1 MRFPLKK
8 TVLSILAVCSL
19 VSLTGCGALV
29 SAAHSDQ
36 PSSQSSASEAATA
49 AETTPAATAAAAQA
63 TETSEPAP
71 TSTPET
77 IAPAPAST
85 AEAATVEEAKPTEAP
100 VEEEPA
106 DPYALEIG
114 KEVQVGAYSVTVT
127 KLEIVNDW
135 DGTKVLKV
143 TYDWKNNSGEAT
155 APFVSISFRGFQDG
169 VQTDWS
175 YFSDAIK
182 LEKSQKEVK
191 PGASLSGIQDG
202 VGITDISKP
211 LVIELEQWGGFGYG
225 TYTMTIDDLN
235 AL

>member
-1 MRFPLKK
+1 MKK

-29 SAAHSDQ
+29 SADHSDQ
-36 PSSQSSASEAATA
+36 PSSQSSASEMATA
-49 AETTPAATAAAAQA
+49 AGTTPAAT
-63 TETSEPAP
+63 E
-71 TSTPET
+71 
-77 IAPAPAST
+77 ST
-85 AEAATVEEAKPTEAP
+85 AEAAPVEAKKPTEPA

-127 KLEIVNDW
+127 KLKIVNDW
-135 DGTKVLKV
+135 EGNKVLKV

-155 APFVSISFRGFQDG
+155 YPSLSVLFRGFQDG
-169 VQTDWS
+169 VETDWS
-175 YFSDAIK
+175 YTSDHIDP
-182 LEKSQKEVK
+182 SNSVKEAK
-191 PGASLSGIQDG
+191 PGASITGVEDGI
-202 VGITDISKP
+202 GIADMSKP
-211 LVIELEQWGGFGYG
+211 LVIELEDSFSFDNQ

>member
-1 MRFPLKK
+1 MKR

-36 PSSQSSASEAATA
+36 PSSQSSASEMATA

-63 TETSEPAP
+63 SETSEPTP

-85 AEAATVEEAKPTEAP
+85 AEAAPVEAEKPTEPA

-127 KLEIVNDW
+127 KLKIVNDW
-135 DGTKVLKV
+135 EGNKVLKV

-155 APFVSISFRGFQDG
+155 YPSLSVLFRGFQDG
-169 VQTDWS
+169 VETDWS
-175 YFSDAIK
+175 YTSDHIDP
-182 LEKSQKEVK
+182 SNSVKEAK
-191 PGASLSGIQDG
+191 PGASITGVEGGI
-202 VGITDISKP
+202 GIADMSKP
-211 LVIELEQWGGFGYG
+211 LVIELEDSFSFDNQ

>member
-1 MRFPLKK
+1 MKR
-8 TVLSILAVCSL
+8 TVLSLLAVCSL

-29 SAAHSDQ
+29 SVALSDES
-36 PSSQSSASEAATA
+36 SSQSAASESSATE
-49 AETTPAATAAAAQA
+49 ETTPAETTEAATAQA
-63 TETSEPAP
+63 TETPEPTAAPETTEPAP
-71 TSTPET
+71 
-77 IAPAPAST
+77 APT
-85 AEAATVEEAKPTEAP
+85 TEAAPIEAAKPAEAP

-106 DPYALEIG
+106 DPNALEIG
-114 KEVQVGAYSVTVT
+114 KEVQVGDYSVTVT
-127 KLEIVNDW
+127 KLKIVKDW
-135 DGTKVLKV
+135 DGNKVLKV
-143 TYDWKNNSGEAT
+143 TYDWKNNSSEAT
-155 APFVSISFRGFQDG
+155 APFVSISFSGFQDG

-202 VGITDISKP
+202 VGITDMSKP
-211 LVIELEQWGGFGYG
+211 LVIELEQWGGFGYE

>member
-19 VSLTGCGALV
+19 VSLTGCGAVV
-29 SAAHSDQ
+29 STAHSDQ

-49 AETTPAATAAAAQA
+49 AETTPAAT
-63 TETSEPAP
+63 E
-71 TSTPET
+71 
-77 IAPAPAST
+77 ST
-85 AEAATVEEAKPTEAP
+85 AEAAPVEAKKPTEPA

-106 DPYALEIG
+106 DPYVLEIG

-127 KLEIVNDW
+127 KLKIVNDW
-135 DGTKVLKV
+135 EGNKVLKV

-155 APFVSISFRGFQDG
+155 YPSLSVLFRGFQDG
-169 VQTDWS
+169 VETDWS
-175 YFSDAIK
+175 YTSDHIDP
-182 LEKSQKEVK
+182 SNSVKEAK
-191 PGASLSGIQDG
+191 PGASITGVEDGI
-202 VGITDISKP
+202 GIADMSKP
-211 LVIELEQWGGFGYG
+211 LVIELEDSFSFDNQ

>member
-1 MRFPLKK
+1 MKK

-19 VSLTGCGALV
+19 VSLTGCGAVV
-29 SAAHSDQ
+29 STAHSDQ

-71 TSTPET
+71 TSTPKT

-85 AEAATVEEAKPTEAP
+85 AEAAPVEAEKPTEPA

-127 KLEIVNDW
+127 KLKIVNDW
-135 DGTKVLKV
+135 EGNKVLKV

-155 APFVSISFRGFQDG
+155 YPSLSVLFRGFQDG
-169 VQTDWS
+169 VETDWS
-175 YFSDAIK
+175 YTSDHIDP
-182 LEKSQKEVK
+182 SNSVKEAK
-191 PGASLSGIQDG
+191 PGASITGVEGGI
-202 VGITDISKP
+202 GIADMSKP
-211 LVIELEQWGGFGYG
+211 LVIELEDSFSFDNQ

>member
-1 MRFPLKK
+1 MKK

-29 SAAHSDQ
+29 SADHSGQ
-36 PSSQSSASEAATA
+36 PSSQSSASEMATA
-49 AETTPAATAAAAQA
+49 AGTTPAATESTTEAAPGEAEKPA
-63 TETSEPAP
+63 EPA
-71 TSTPET
+71 
-77 IAPAPAST
+77 I
-85 AEAATVEEAKPTEAP
+85 
-100 VEEEPA
+100 EEEPA
-106 DPYALEIG
+106 DPHALEIG

-127 KLEIVNDW
+127 KLKIVKDW
-135 DGTKVLKV
+135 DGNKVLKV

-175 YFSDAIK
+175 YFSDAIE

-191 PGASLSGIQDG
+191 PGASLSDVQDG

-211 LVIELEQWGGFGYG
+211 LVIELEEWGGFGDG
-225 TYTMTIDDLN
+225 TYTMTIDDLD

>member
-1 MRFPLKK
+1 MKK

-19 VSLTGCGALV
+19 VSLTGCGAVV
-29 SAAHSDQ
+29 STAHSDQ

-85 AEAATVEEAKPTEAP
+85 AEAAP
-100 VEEEPA
+100 VEAEKPAEPAIGEEPA

-114 KEVQVGAYSVTVT
+114 KEVQVGAYSITVT
-127 KLEIVNDW
+127 TLKIVKDW
-135 DGTKVLKV
+135 EGNKVLKI
-143 TYDWKNNSGEAT
+143 TYDWKNNSGDAT
-155 APFVSISFRGFQDG
+155 SPFASTIFRGFQDG
-169 VQTDWS
+169 VETDWA
-175 YFSDAIK
+175 YASDHIDLSK
-182 LEKSQKEVK
+182 NMKEAK
-191 PGASLSGIQDG
+191 PGASITGAEDGI
-202 VGITDISKP
+202 GIADMSKP
-211 LVIELEQWGGFGYG
+211 LVIELEEMFSFDSQ

>member
-1 MRFPLKK
+1 MKK

-19 VSLTGCGALV
+19 VSLTGCGAVV
-29 SAAHSDQ
+29 STAHSDQ

-49 AETTPAATAAAAQA
+49 AETTPAAT
-63 TETSEPAP
+63 E
-71 TSTPET
+71 
-77 IAPAPAST
+77 ST
-85 AEAATVEEAKPTEAP
+85 AEAAPVEAKKPTEPA

-127 KLEIVNDW
+127 KLKIVNAW
-135 DGTKVLKV
+135 EGNKVLKV

-155 APFVSISFRGFQDG
+155 YPSLSVLFRGFQDG
-169 VQTDWS
+169 VETDWS
-175 YFSDAIK
+175 YTRDHIDPSN
-182 LEKSQKEVK
+182 SVKEAK
-191 PGASLSGIQDG
+191 PGASITGVEDGI
-202 VGITDISKP
+202 GIADMSKP
-211 LVIELEQWGGFGYG
+211 LVIELEDSFSFDNQ

>member
-1 MRFPLKK
+1 MKK

-19 VSLTGCGALV
+19 VSLTGCGAVV
-29 SAAHSDQ
+29 STAHSDQ

-85 AEAATVEEAKPTEAP
+85 AEAAPVEAKKPTEPA

-127 KLEIVNDW
+127 KLKIVNDW
-135 DGTKVLKV
+135 EGNKVLKV

-155 APFVSISFRGFQDG
+155 YPSLSVLFRGFQDG
-169 VQTDWS
+169 VETDWS
-175 YFSDAIK
+175 YTSDHIDP
-182 LEKSQKEVK
+182 SNSVKEAK
-191 PGASLSGIQDG
+191 PGASITGVEDGI
-202 VGITDISKP
+202 GIADMSKP
-211 LVIELEQWGGFGYG
+211 LVIELEDSFSFDNQ